1 MPKVEKKIAYIL
13 YAGCAVAGS
22 IIAFTTLRYT
32 IGTPDFP
39 FMLTNA
45 VLAALITVL
54 VPIAV
59 VDYLNRKWIRSI
71 EDNLANLLRD
81 LAESQRTG
89 MTFER
94 ALEATAERDYGSLT
108 PEMKRVAAQLSWGV
122 PYEKALDS
130 FAKRVETPLTYRVV
144 TLISETARSG
154 GNIERVMNSIVS
166 HVRDLRSME
175 RERRAQIRPYIFI
188 TYITVFVFLFTLV
201 MLFKMFFST
210 LSEMS
215 AAGSVFLSGA
225 ITPAD
230 YKLVFFH
237 MTIVEAFVGGL
248 IGGKMSEGSII
259 SGIKH
264 SVILLIITLLT
275 FNIFV

>member
-1 MPKVEKKIAYIL
+1 MPKIEKKIAYIL
-13 YAGCAVAGS
+13 YAGCAITGF
-22 IIAFTTLRYT
+22 IIAFMTLRYT
-32 IGTPDFP
+32 IGTQDFP

-54 VPIAV
+54 IPIAV
-59 VDYLNRKWIRSI
+59 VDYLNRRWITSI

-108 PEMKRVAAQLSWGV
+108 PEMKKVAAQLSWGV

-210 LSEMS
+210 LAEMS
-215 AAGSVFLSGA
+215 TAGSVFLAGA
-225 ITPAD
+225 VTPTD
-230 YKLVFFH
+230 YRLVFFH
-237 MTIVEAFVGGL
+237 MTIVEAFLGGL
-248 IGGKMSEGSII
+248 IGGKMSEGSIL
-259 SGIKH
+259 SGVKH
-264 SVILLIITLLT
+264 SAILLIITLLT
-275 FNIFV
+275 FNVFV

>member
-1 MPKVEKKIAYIL
+1 MPKVEKKIAYII
-13 YAGCAVAGS
+13 YAGCGITAA
-22 IIAFTTLRYT
+22 IIALMTLRYT
-32 IGTPDFP
+32 IGTQDFL

-45 VLAALITVL
+45 VLVALITVL
-54 VPIAV
+54 IPIAA
-59 VDYLNRKWIRSI
+59 VDYLNRRWITSI

-108 PEMKRVAAQLSWGV
+108 PEMKKVATQLSWGI

-166 HVRDLRSME
+166 HVRDLRGME

-210 LSEMS
+210 LTEMS
-215 AAGSVFLSGA
+215 AAGSLFLAGA
-225 ITPAD
+225 VTPTD

-237 MTIVEAFVGGL
+237 MTIVEAFLGGL
-248 IGGKMSEGSII
+248 IGGKMSEGSIR
-259 SGIKH
+259 SGVKH
-264 SVILLIITLLT
+264 AAILLIITLLT

>member
-1 MPKVEKKIAYIL
+1 MPRVEKKVAYII
-13 YAGCAVAGS
+13 YAGCAITAF
-22 IIAFTTLRYT
+22 IIAFMTLGYT
-32 IGTPDFP
+32 IGTQDSP
-39 FMLTNA
+39 FILTNA
-45 VLAALITVL
+45 VLASLITIL
-54 VPIAV
+54 IPIAV
-59 VDYLNRKWIRSI
+59 VDSLNRRWITSI
-71 EDNLANLLRD
+71 EDNLVNLLRD

-94 ALEATAERDYGSLT
+94 ALEATAERDYGSLK
-108 PEMKRVAAQLSWGV
+108 PEMKRVATQLSWGI

-130 FAKRVETPLTYRVV
+130 FAKHVETPLTYRVV

-166 HVRDLRSME
+166 HVRDLRGME

-210 LSEMS
+210 IAEMS
-215 AAGSVFLSGA
+215 TAGSLFLAGA
-225 ITPAD
+225 VTPTD

-237 MTIVEAFVGGL
+237 MTIVEAFLGGL
-248 IGGKMSEGSII
+248 IGGKMSEGSIR
-259 SGIKH
+259 SGVKH
-264 SVILLIITLLT
+264 SAILLIITLLT

>member
-1 MPKVEKKIAYIL
+1 MPRVEKKIAYIM
-13 YAGCAVAGS
+13 YAGCGIIAC
-22 IIAFTTLRYT
+22 IIAFMALRYA
-32 IGTPDFP
+32 IGTPDFA
-39 FMLTNA
+39 FMLSDA
-45 VLAALITVL
+45 ILAALIIMLTPV
-54 VPIAV
+54 AV
-59 VDYLNRKWIRSI
+59 VDYLNRRWITGI

-94 ALEATAERDYGSLT
+94 ALEATAEREYGPLT
-108 PEMKRVAAQLSWGV
+108 PEMKRVATQLSWGV
-122 PYEKALDS
+122 PYEKALES

-166 HVRDLRSME
+166 HVRDLRSIE
-175 RERRAQIRPYIFI
+175 RERRAQMRPYIFI

-210 LSEMS
+210 LSQMTAQGS
-215 AAGSVFLSGA
+215 MFLAGAV
-225 ITPAD
+225 TPTD

-237 MTIVEAFVGGL
+237 MTIVEAFLGGL
-248 IGGKMSEGSII
+248 IGGKMSAGSIVP
-259 SGIKH
+259 GVKH
-264 SVILLIITLLT
+264 SVILMIITLLV
-275 FNIFV
+275 FNILV

>member
-1 MPKVEKKIAYIL
+1 
-13 YAGCAVAGS
+13 VA
-22 IIAFTTLRYT
+22 T
-32 IGTPDFP
+32 
-39 FMLTNA
+39 
-45 VLAALITVL
+45 
-54 VPIAV
+54 
-59 VDYLNRKWIRSI
+59 
-71 EDNLANLLRD
+71 
-81 LAESQRTG
+81 
-89 MTFER
+89 
-94 ALEATAERDYGSLT
+94 
-108 PEMKRVAAQLSWGV
+108 QLSWGI

-130 FAKRVETPLTYRVV
+130 FAKHVETPLTYRVV

-166 HVRDLRSME
+166 HVRDLRGME

-210 LSEMS
+210 IAEMS
-215 AAGSVFLSGA
+215 TAGSLFLAGA
-225 ITPAD
+225 VTPTD

-248 IGGKMSEGSII
+248 IGGKMSEGSIR
-259 SGIKH
+259 SGVKH
-264 SVILLIITLLT
+264 SAILLIITLLT